1 MGRDQPSAAV
11 LEGTGIHQGSEF
23 SPTLATMSLTCC
35 STRAS
40 LKAPQ
45 KPQDA
50 PLQPVIRSPGQGAGD
65 EANMAAMGA
74 KLQGDARSRFLFEGD
89 ASGKHEGIVQ
99 GVDDQGRRGDDG
111 QVAAATSAVVIVEDT
126 GEAAQGA
133 VIRSSK
139 ALKSRIESRS
149 PRGRA

>member
-1 MGRDQPSAAV
+1 MPESPQPGA
-11 LEGTGIHQGSEF
+11 TGSTFGMTRWGD
-23 SPTLATMSLTCC
+23 TLILPFY
-35 STRAS
+35 

-45 KPQDA
+45 KPQDT
-50 PLQPVIRSPGQGAGD
+50 PLLPVIRPARSKMPATKPTWPPWGL
-65 EANMAAMGA
+65 
-74 KLQGDARSRFLFEGD
+74 KLQGDAWSRFLFEGD
-89 ASGKHEGIVQ
+89 ASGKHEGIAQ